1 MGHPHLTTMPMHHHG
16 LARALSL
23 APKNDQK
30 RKRLIKA
37 LREAADKPMSR
48 EDRRKQMISWVYGQ
62 LPARMDVSLEEV
74 EEHLKDTL

>member
-1 MGHPHLTTMPMHHHG
+1 MPEHRYG
-16 LARALSL
+16 LARVLGL
-23 APKNDQK
+23 APKNDQN
-30 RKRLIKA
+30 RKQLIKA
-37 LREAADKPMSR
+37 LQESADKPMSR